1 MEKNN
6 QECKWLP
13 FPDNKPRRNTLCLCK
28 VKHRINAATDYRIAF
43 YGEKPQCVCD
53 NQFWLYDLIIT
64 NEVLAFMPLEQ
75 DYIYF
80 K

>member
-1 MEKNN
+1 MAS
-6 QECKWLP
+6 
-13 FPDNKPRRNTLCLCK
+13 FPGQQAKAEHIMPLQSETPHQCGNGLSDCL
-28 VKHRINAATDYRIAF
+28 
-43 YGEKPQCVCD
+43 YGEKPQSVCD